1 MLRLTVGDALELFDA
16 DGRTAAARVVAASS
30 DGVDVDVSAV
40 AVADRPAVAL
50 TVAAAVPKG
59 DRADWM
65 VEKLSELGVAR
76 FVPLAAARSVVLP
89 GGRNKIDRWERI
101 AVESAKQCRRPGVM
115 VVDAVTSLADVLRA
129 GTGWVLST
137 GPDVMP
143 AGRLVRDVAAELTVL
158 VGPEGGWTADELAA
172 CAAAG
177 WTAVGLGRTVLRVET
192 AAVAVAAVVACG
204 SGAPSDPFSPGRV
217 ARG

>member
-1 MLRLTVGDALELFDA
+1 
-16 DGRTAAARVVAASS
+16 
-30 DGVDVDVSAV
+30 
-40 AVADRPAVAL
+40 
-50 TVAAAVPKG
+50 
-59 DRADWM
+59 
-65 VEKLSELGVAR
+65 
-76 FVPLAAARSVVLP
+76 
-89 GGRNKIDRWERI
+89 
-101 AVESAKQCRRPGVM
+101 
-115 VVDAVTSLADVLRA
+115 
-129 GTGWVLST
+129 VLST